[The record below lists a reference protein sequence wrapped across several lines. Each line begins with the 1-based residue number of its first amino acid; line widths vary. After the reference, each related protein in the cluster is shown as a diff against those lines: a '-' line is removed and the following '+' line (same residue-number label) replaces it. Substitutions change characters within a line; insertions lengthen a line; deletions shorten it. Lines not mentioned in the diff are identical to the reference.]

1 MTAVAIAVASAIVG
15 WLTAQ
20 AISPVNWLLNEFI
33 REGMIR
39 DLMNLSWTRMI
50 VSGAQGI
57 AGGLLALRVTWE
69 AFEIATLRAEGAPTD
84 PGGLLKRTVAA
95 GAGIYAGPWLTSQ
108 FILAGNDLALWIGSL
123 GLQVQ
128 NLDIAA
134 ILKNLLNLG
143 GAVFNLVAMVV
154 VVVLLVLV
162 TVQAA
167 IRSVE
172 MLIAG
177 VVSPFMALGYVSGGG
192 TADVWLREVI
202 VLAVSQAVQV
212 LLVHLAITILVQ
224 PQNVGSIVPNPWFF
238 LAALWV
244 AYRSPHVIRNYA
256 YSTGGRGVAAAGAA
270 MAQRVATQA
279 ILGKYFKW

>member
-1 MTAVAIAVASAIVG
+1 MTALAVPIITAVIG

-20 AISPVNWLLNEFI
+20 VISPVNWLLNEFI

-39 DLMNLSWTRMI
+39 DLMGLPWTQMI

-95 GAGIYAGPWLTSQ
+95 GAAIYAGPWLTSK

-123 GLQVQ
+123 GMRMQ

-134 ILKNLLNLG
+134 ILKNLLNVG
-143 GAVFNLVAMVV
+143 GPVFNLVAMVV
-154 VVVLLVLV
+154 MVVLLVLV

-167 IRSVE
+167 VRSVE

-224 PQNVGSIVPNPWFF
+224 PQNVGAIVPNPWLF

-256 YSTGGRGVAAAGAA
+256 YSTGGRGIAAAGAG
-270 MAQRVATQA
+270 MAQSAATQL
-279 ILGKYFKW
+279 ILRKLAW

>member
-1 MTAVAIAVASAIVG
+1 MIVLAVALITAVIG

-20 AISPVNWLLNEFI
+20 VISPVNWLLNEFI

-39 DLMNLSWTRMI
+39 DLMGLPWTQMI

-95 GAGIYAGPWLTSQ
+95 AAAIYAGPRLTSQ

-123 GLQVQ
+123 GMRMQ

-134 ILKNLLNLG
+134 ILKNLLNVG
-143 GAVFNLVAMVV
+143 GPVFNLVAMVV
-154 VVVLLVLV
+154 LVVLLELI

-167 IRSVE
+167 ARSVE

-224 PQNVGSIVPNPWFF
+224 PQNVGATVPNPWFF
-238 LAALWV
+238 FAALWV

-256 YSTGGRGVAAAGAA
+256 YSTGGRGVAGAAAG
-270 MAQRVATQA
+270 MAQQMGWQMILRRV
-279 ILGKYFKW
+279 GW